1 MGIHSMM
8 LISFR
13 IYEASRAVIRP
24 YPLRQSTTSSPNSLS
39 FFCPVLPPLQ
49 ALVVLWMLVKLEA
62 LQVAGELEGIVGELM
77 ATVSVEFHR

>member
-1 MGIHSMM
+1 MV

-24 YPLRQSTTSSPNSLS
+24 YPFRQSTSSLNSLS